1 MIKYSYI
8 FFLIITNI
16 IIGKELPIIEI
27 KLSGLITNPK
37 QEISGMDWFQ
47 KRLFLLPENQ
57 GGYLFSFD
65 KFELMKAINSQNKNN
80 KPLTPKQTRFETPDY
95 KSLIPGF
102 EGFEA
107 ISFYNNNIY
116 ISLEAENNGIMQCY
130 IVWGKIDSKTYEV
143 SIPEENL
150 IQINTPIQLT
160 NMTYE
165 TIVNTNDNLYIIYEA
180 NGANLQKTVSQKV
193 LSFNNND
200 ISEISFPNIEYRITD
215 ATKVDSENKF
225 WCINYFWPG
234 DKKLLNPSSDNVFK
248 KTKKGNSHQNS
259 EIVERLIEF
268 EIKNNQIVL
277 SDKDPIQVVLDDKDS
292 RNWEAIARLDN
303 KGFLIATD
311 KYPRMILGF
320 IPVKN

>member
-8 FFLIITNI
+8 FFLITTNI

-65 KFELMKAINSQNKNN
+65 KFELMKAINSQNRNN

-107 ISFYNNNIY
+107 ISFYNNNVY

-165 TIVNTNDNLYIIYEA
+165 TIVNANDNLYIIYEA
-180 NGANLQKTVSQKV
+180 NGANLQKTISQKV

-200 ISEISFPNIEYRITD
+200 ISEISFPSVEYRITD
-215 ATKVDSENKF
+215 ATRVDSENKF

-248 KTKKGNSHQNS
+248 KTKKDNSHQNS

-277 SDKDPIQVVLDDKDS
+277 SNKDPIQIVLDNKDS

-303 KGFLIATD
+303 EGFLIATD
-311 KYPRMILGF
+311 KYPRMIFGF
-320 IPVKN
+320 VPIKN